1 MNFKQSYLN
10 KLNILYLNI
19 ILILLPFFPFN
30 NKTFANE
37 ESKQI
42 LNSEYLETK
51 NYEEYILSSG
61 DFIYI
66 SIRSE
71 IKELNGAYLI
81 DGSGRINIPYLNS
94 IFIKGLTIDELSSLL
109 DEKFSEYIFSPNTKI
124 DIINY
129 RPVRFVI
136 EGEVENPGLHTL
148 AGSYN
153 FKDIKKTNNDLS
165 KSKKFNFT
173 DYSDEPYFFRK
184 LDEGYNTMNS
194 YFPTIFD
201 AIQSSGGITTYSD
214 LSNVEVIRK
223 VSITNGGGF
232 KQTKLNLLDALFK
245 NDMNQ
250 NIRILDGDK
259 IIIKKSENKFEE
271 QMSAAYQ
278 SNLNP
283 KFNSVFVSGNVRQ
296 PGEKIVTKKSTLND
310 AIALSGGRLPMSGN
324 IFLIRYENNG
334 EQEEFLQN

>member
-1 MNFKQSYLN
+1 
-10 KLNILYLNI
+10 
-19 ILILLPFFPFN
+19 
-30 NKTFANE
+30 
-37 ESKQI
+37 
-42 LNSEYLETK
+42 
-51 NYEEYILSSG
+51 
-61 DFIYI
+61 
-66 SIRSE
+66 
-71 IKELNGAYLI
+71 
-81 DGSGRINIPYLNS
+81 
-94 IFIKGLTIDELSSLL
+94 
-109 DEKFSEYIFSPNTKI
+109 
-124 DIINY
+124 
-129 RPVRFVI
+129 
-136 EGEVENPGLHTL
+136 
-148 AGSYN
+148 
-153 FKDIKKTNNDLS
+153 
-165 KSKKFNFT
+165 
-173 DYSDEPYFFRK
+173 
-184 LDEGYNTMNS
+184 MNS

-334 EQEEFLQN
+334 DTQKRSYSFSNKAERGSKENPYLKRGDIIIVNESKLKIGSQVIKNATDPFIGVYSLFKLFD